1 MNIVM
6 AELQC
11 YGQCLRSWAP
21 LVALFVVISIA
32 LISISLIISN
42 PRKRLRVFIFAQL
55 SGILAIALT
64 YYIMECSEMLS
75 LYLYSAYLTVS
86 TLMIFGALRYYD
98 RIMIRKLGAKPA
110 GSILDWTQEFVDM
123 LTSAKLYYFDSAI
136 PRAFASGRSIFI
148 SIGLLEML
156 DDDELKAVLA
166 HEAWHIRHNSGMPF
180 MKQLALMA
188 FSSSADPE
196 LEFMADCFAAQI
208 AGIKALSS
216 ARDKVDK
223 VFI

>member
-1 MNIVM
+1 MNIIM
-6 AELQC
+6 GDLNC

-21 LVALFVVISIA
+21 FVALFVILSIA
-32 LISISLIISN
+32 LIAVSLMLSN
-42 PRKRLRVFIFAQL
+42 PRKRLKIFLFAQS
-55 SGILAIALT
+55 SGILSIALT
-64 YYIMECSEMLS
+64 YYLMECSEMLS
-75 LYLYSAYLTVS
+75 LYLYSAYLAVS
-86 TLMIFGALRYYD
+86 TLMILGALRYYD

-110 GSILDWTQEFVDM
+110 GSVLNWTQEFVDM

-166 HEAWHIRHNSGMPF
+166 HEAWHIRHNSRMPF
-180 MKQLALMA
+180 MKQIALMA

-196 LEFMADCFAAQI
+196 LECNADRFAAQI
-208 AGIKALSS
+208 AGSEALLS
-216 ARDKVDK
+216 ARNKVDK

>member
-1 MNIVM
+1 
-6 AELQC
+6 
-11 YGQCLRSWAP
+11 LRSWAP
-21 LVALFVVISIA
+21 FVALFVILSIA
-32 LISISLIISN
+32 LISISLMLSN
-42 PRKRLRVFIFAQL
+42 PRKRLRIFLFAQS

-64 YYIMECSEMLS
+64 YYIMECSEMLT
-75 LYLYSAYLTVS
+75 LYLYSAYLLVS

-98 RIMIRKLGAKPA
+98 RIMIRRLGAKPA
-110 GSILDWTQEFVDM
+110 GSILNWTQEFVDV

-188 FSSSADPE
+188 FSSSTDPE
-196 LEFMADCFAAQI
+196 LECKADRFAAEI
-208 AGIKALSS
+208 AGNEALLS

-223 VFI
+223 IFI

>member
-1 MNIVM
+1 MNLIFGD
-6 AELQC
+6 LSC

-21 LVALFVVISIA
+21 YVALFMVLSIA
-32 LISISLIISN
+32 LIAVSLMLSN
-42 PRKRLRVFIFAQL
+42 PRQRLRIFLFAQS
-55 SGILAIALT
+55 SGILAVALT

-75 LYLYSAYLTVS
+75 LYLYSAFLAVS
-86 TLMIFGALRYYD
+86 TLMIFGVLRYYD

-110 GSILDWTQEFVDM
+110 GSILNWTQDFVDM

-166 HEAWHIRHNSGMPF
+166 HEAWHIRHNSRMPF

-196 LEFMADCFAAQI
+196 LECMADRFSAQI
-208 AGIKALSS
+208 AGSKALLS
-216 ARDKVDK
+216 ARNKVDK

>member
-1 MNIVM
+1 MNIIM
-6 AELQC
+6 TELQC
-11 YGQCLRSWAP
+11 YGQCLKSWAP
-21 LVALFVVISIA
+21 FVALLLVISIA
-32 LISISLIISN
+32 LISISLILSN
-42 PRKRLRVFIFAQL
+42 PRKRLKIFVFSQS
-55 SGILAIALT
+55 SGILAIALI
-64 YYIMECSEMLS
+64 YYFMECSEMLS
-75 LYLYSAYLTVS
+75 FYLYSAYLLVS
-86 TLMIFGALRYYD
+86 TLIILGALRYYD
-98 RIMIRKLGAKPA
+98 SIMIRKLGAKPA

-196 LEFMADCFAAQI
+196 LECKADRFAAEI
-208 AGIKALSS
+208 AGSKALLS

>member
-1 MNIVM
+1 MNLIM
-6 AELQC
+6 GDFNC

-21 LVALFVVISIA
+21 FVGLFLVMSIA
-32 LISISLIISN
+32 LITISLMLSN
-42 PRKRLRVFIFAQL
+42 PRKKLKLFVLAQS
-55 SGILAIALT
+55 SGILATALI
-64 YYIMECSEMLS
+64 YYLMDCSEMLS
-75 LYLYSAYLTVS
+75 LYIYSAYLAVS
-86 TLMIFGALRYYD
+86 TLMILGALRYYD

-110 GSILDWTQEFVDM
+110 GSILGWTQEFVDM

-196 LEFMADCFAAQI
+196 LECMADRFAVQI
-208 AGIKALSS
+208 AGIEALLS
-216 ARDKVDK
+216 ARNKVDK
-223 VFI
+223 IFI

>member
-1 MNIVM
+1 MNIIM
-6 AELQC
+6 TELQC
-11 YGQCLRSWAP
+11 YGQCLKSWAP
-21 LVALFVVISIA
+21 FVALLLVISIA
-32 LISISLIISN
+32 LISISLILSN
-42 PRKRLRVFIFAQL
+42 PRKRLKIFVFSQS

-64 YYIMECSEMLS
+64 YYFMECSEMLS
-75 LYLYSAYLTVS
+75 FYLYSAYLLVS
-86 TLMIFGALRYYD
+86 TLIILGALRYYD
-98 RIMIRKLGAKPA
+98 SIMIRKLGAKPA

-123 LTSAKLYYFDSAI
+123 QTSAKLYYFDSAI

-196 LEFMADCFAAQI
+196 LECKADRFAAEI
-208 AGIKALSS
+208 AGSKALLS